1 MELLRATRNKTLRAV
16 GVVLSTPVWLPV
28 SITIFPF
35 AITLIFLSYS
45 ISVSLYILFA
55 QHDNPHRKTIY
66 GIKLWSIPL
75 NPKRVFTVTKRFLEQ
90 AQFYLMGP
98 VVPIIFKYSM
108 KKLMESRKLKD
119 KVLIENIVYKKNKK
133 NEDLLLD
140 VHVAEKKFNVLESLD
155 IQGSSFDLFF
165 KVFMFH
171 FFCEYLDSF
180 VNIKPVIIFVYGG
193 AWSTG
198 NKRMYIPLAQTLR
211 KKGYNVVVPN
221 YTLFPKGKVE
231 DMVHDIG
238 DCIRWVYENIHKYE
252 GDNKHIYLMG
262 HSAGAHLCSL
272 TVISNALTILQK
284 MEDKADNSFESHIP
298 PFETA
303 LPIIKG
309 VVLLAGVFDIFK
321 HLEHEAL
328 RGVEQIS
335 AMARAMGHSRRKF
348 IYSSP
353 QLVLPQY
360 WNQDFLEVLPKNGD
374 RADSQECLMH
384 IDSYPKFEINKQKL
398 AAVSELEIKK
408 VIKKRKENLK
418 IFLPKNWWL
427 VHGKKDLTVPSVA
440 SLNFQATLI
449 KLGLDNVHC
458 TEYENVDHSRPVL
471 ELFLNES
478 EYTVK
483 FLNDFETFEK
493 TCLNSGLENARTN
506 SI

>member
-1 MELLRATRNKTLRAV
+1 
-16 GVVLSTPVWLPV
+16 
-28 SITIFPF
+28 
-35 AITLIFLSYS
+35 
-45 ISVSLYILFA
+45 
-55 QHDNPHRKTIY
+55 
-66 GIKLWSIPL
+66 
-75 NPKRVFTVTKRFLEQ
+75 
-90 AQFYLMGP
+90 
-98 VVPIIFKYSM
+98 M

-155 IQGSSFDLFF
+155 IQ
-165 KVFMFH
+165 
-171 FFCEYLDSF
+171 DSF

-284 MEDKADNSFESHIP
+284 MEDKADN
-298 PFETA
+298 
-303 LPIIKG
+303 
-309 VVLLAGVFDIFK
+309 
-321 HLEHEAL
+321 
-328 RGVEQIS
+328 
-335 AMARAMGHSRRKF
+335 MGHSRRKF